1 MKMQAIKQQVYKLTN
16 TSSTKELRK
25 ERHDLTHGRDLRYK
39 AQWLEILEQ
48 LKLLR
53 QDSSDISLDDLN
65 KSEAMLKRSLLRVGR
80 LSGLSDKDIEMDWKR
95 IQLEAQLDNDIH
107 IEEL

>member
-1 MKMQAIKQQVYKLTN
+1 MKMQIIKQKVYKLTN
-16 TSSTKELRK
+16 TSSTPELRK

-53 QDSSDISLDDLN
+53 QENADISLEDLN
-65 KSEAMLKRSLLRVGR
+65 KSEAMLKRSLLKVGR
-80 LSGLSDKDIEMDWKR
+80 LSGLTDQDIEMDWKR
-95 IQLEAQLDNDIH
+95 IQLEAQLNNDIH